1 MEFYE
6 DRKEDFRIINVDSI
20 NANTQ
25 TPTTASVV

>member
-6 DRKEDFRIINVDSI
+6 DREEDFRIINTGSI
-20 NANTQ
+20 PANTQ

>member
-6 DRKEDFRIINVDSI
+6 DREEDFRIINTDI
-20 NANTQ
+20 IPANTQ